1 MSDQNKNQDPT
12 QFAKYSAHIRT
23 MQDDISG
30 GTDQISEHDIGSPE
44 KIFIPNVPAMETNLP
59 KKAPSP
65 EEKTQEYK
73 SSPFF
78 SPGESFPS
86 ENKPQPFSQ
95 EFPSPRAAGIL
106 PEKKVDPTHF
116 VPVET
121 LRPSNS
127 PSSKARK
134 IFFIITILLIICTAA
149 FGAYYFFATK
159 QGSLKGETQQS
170 TIPEQEISINPTL
183 EKFSSTNPNYLS
195 MDISGLPAESL
206 QEKIKGVANE
216 ISQAGST
223 ETFEFVVTD
232 ANNNPVSF
240 SIFCLATKINL
251 NESVLKSVGE
261 SFSLYMTAAEGKT
274 HLAIAVSAKD
284 SDAIKQGLLKEEA
297 SLPTDL
303 APLFLG
309 EKPTITRGSF
319 KNGSYGAIA
328 TKYLN
333 LDETQSLSV
342 DYAVTADMLYI
353 GTSKNTLRS
362 AIDKHSSESGNSAET
377 STITPTNQ

>member
-1 MSDQNKNQDPT
+1 
-12 QFAKYSAHIRT
+12 

-30 GTDQISEHDIGSPE
+30 KTNPLSENNIGSPE
-44 KIFIPNVPAMETNLP
+44 EIFVPNIPAEET
-59 KKAPSP
+59 KKP
-65 EEKTQEYK
+65 EKELSSQEKTQEYQ

-86 ENKPQPFSQ
+86 ENKSQPFLQ
-95 EFPSPRAAGIL
+95 ETPSPKAAGIL
-106 PEKKVDPTHF
+106 PEKKPDPTHF

-121 LRPSNS
+121 LRPSKS
-127 PSSKARK
+127 SSSKARK
-134 IFFIITILLIICTAA
+134 IFFITILLLIICAVA
-149 FGAYYFFATK
+149 FGAYYFLATK
-159 QGSLKGETQQS
+159 QTPPKSNTQQS
-170 TIPEQEISINPTL
+170 TIPEQEISINPAL

-195 MDISGLPAESL
+195 LDISGLPAESL
-206 QEKIKGVANE
+206 QEKIKSVADE
-216 ISQAGST
+216 ISQTGST
-223 ETFEFVVTD
+223 ETFEFIVTD

-251 NESVLKSVGE
+251 NESVLKSTGE

-284 SDAIKQGLLKEEA
+284 SDGIKQGLLKEEV

-303 APLFLG
+303 SPLFLG
-309 EKPTITRGSF
+309 EKPQITKGTF

-333 LDETQSLSV
+333 LDEAQSLSI

-362 AIDKHSSESGNSAET
+362 TIDKHSSKSGNSAET
-377 STITPTNQ
+377 TQLIPTNQ